1 LAWTS
6 WQRTED
12 YYSESA
18 LLWLEVDLRLRGLT
32 GGQRS
37 LDDFAQRFLS
47 APADRGVV
55 STYRFDDVVRTLESV
70 APGNWGAFL
79 DARVNG
85 VAQPLLGLEQ
95 AGLKLVYN
103 DTPNLA
109 VKDGERNRTDLSF
122 GLGLSVASTGVI
134 SEVVWDSP
142 AFKAG
147 LAAAATTLVAV
158 NGRAF
163 SGDVLKDAVVQAK
176 DGGPLDLLVR
186 TGDRYRTVSVEW
198 RGGLYYP
205 HLEAIAEGSDRLNDV
220 LQARAP

>member
-1 LAWTS
+1 LARRATS
-6 WQRTED
+6 
-12 YYSESA
+12 SA
-18 LLWLEVDLRLRGLT
+18 FFPPT
-32 GGQRS
+32 G
-37 LDDFAQRFLS
+37 APAALS
-47 APADRGVV
+47 A
-55 STYRFDDVVRTLESV
+55 
-70 APGNWGAFL
+70 
-79 DARVNG
+79 ARSS
-85 VAQPLLGLEQ
+85 
-95 AGLKLVYN
+95 
-103 DTPNLA
+103 DTVIASN
-109 VKDGERNRTDLSF
+109 ER
-122 GLGLSVASTGVI
+122 
-134 SEVVWDSP
+134 
-142 AFKAG
+142 AG

>member
-1 LAWTS
+1 
-6 WQRTED
+6 
-12 YYSESA
+12 
-18 LLWLEVDLRLRGLT
+18 
-32 GGQRS
+32 
-37 LDDFAQRFLS
+37 
-47 APADRGVV
+47 
-55 STYRFDDVVRTLESV
+55 
-70 APGNWGAFL
+70 
-79 DARVNG
+79 
-85 VAQPLLGLEQ
+85 
-95 AGLKLVYN
+95 
-103 DTPNLA
+103 

-142 AFKAG
+142 AYKAG

-205 HLEAIAEGSDRLNDV
+205 HLEAIAQGGDRLNDV

>member
-1 LAWTS
+1 
-6 WQRTED
+6 
-12 YYSESA
+12 
-18 LLWLEVDLRLRGLT
+18 
-32 GGQRS
+32 
-37 LDDFAQRFLS
+37 
-47 APADRGVV
+47 
-55 STYRFDDVVRTLESV
+55 
-70 APGNWGAFL
+70 
-79 DARVNG
+79 
-85 VAQPLLGLEQ
+85 LLGLQQ

-109 VKDGERNRTDLSF
+109 VKDGERNRTDLSY
-122 GLGLSVASTGVI
+122 GLGLSVAGTGVI

-163 SGDVLKDAVVQAK
+163 SSDVLKDAVLKAK

-186 TGDRYRTVSVEW
+186 TGDRYRNVSVEW

-205 HLEAIAEGSDRLNDV
+205 HLEAVAEGSDHLNEV
-220 LQARAP
+220 LKARAP